1 MLTFSLFSRCLCHFL
16 NWFCSRSTLENPG
29 IKVPHS
35 TESTRC
41 GKEYGCDAM
50 IAESQFF
57 LDETT
62 TDQRMLNRQLIG

>member
-1 MLTFSLFSRCLCHFL
+1 
-16 NWFCSRSTLENPG
+16 
-29 IKVPHS
+29 
-35 TESTRC
+35 
-41 GKEYGCDAM
+41 M